1 MGEQYGHI
9 DAITLNF
16 LNELETSL
24 TVCFMRVLERL
35 DF

>member
-1 MGEQYGHI
+1 MGEQYGHS

-16 LNELETSL
+16 LNELETQL
-24 TVCFMRVLERL
+24 TVCFMRVLKRL